1 MLLAVLKDLVR
12 RRPGRGAAAAP
23 PSTPAPA
30 SMTST
35 PATSVA
41 LESTDTQQLAM
52 ELQALRRSMQ
62 EVNDSV
68 ASLWF
73 SFAVWINDFE
83 VMRNP
88 RYADPKRLIRHAFQV
103 TSQNGEDGILHEI
116 FRRIGT
122 TDRVF
127 AEIGVGTGNENNT
140 AFLLS
145 QGWTGYWIDG
155 ADRMLSTLASRS
167 DIDRSH
173 VVPAVAFVTRES
185 IGPLFAKLG
194 VPKTFDLLSIDVDQN
209 TYYIWEGL
217 QDYRPR
223 VVVAEYNAA
232 LPPDV
237 DWKVRY
243 DPQRTWDGTQNFG
256 ASLLA
261 VTKLANARGYQLVG
275 CYFTGLN
282 AFFVRDDLIGDHFAA
297 PFTADNH
304 HEPPRYHL
312 TIRRMHRG
320 AVLDRGT

>member
-12 RRPGRGAAAAP
+12 RRPGRAAAAP
-23 PSTPAPA
+23 SPAAAPAGPKLTPIAPAPSTAA
-30 SMTST
+30 
-35 PATSVA
+35 
-41 LESTDTQQLAM
+41 DTQQLAA
-52 ELQALRRSMQ
+52 ELQALRRSIH
-62 EVNDSV
+62 EVNDNV

-83 VMRNP
+83 IMRNP
-88 RYADPKRLIRHAFQV
+88 RYDDPKRLTKHAFQV

-122 TDRVF
+122 TDRIF

-155 ADRMLSTLASRS
+155 SDRMLGTLASRQ

-194 VPKTFDLLSIDVDQN
+194 VPATFDLLSIDVDQN
-209 TYYIWEGL
+209 TFYIWEGL
-217 QDYRPR
+217 RDYRPR
-223 VVVAEYNAA
+223 VVVAEYNGA

-243 DPQRTWDGTQNFG
+243 DPKRIWDGTQNFG

-261 VTKLANARGYQLVG
+261 LTRLANARGYQLVG
-275 CYFTGLN
+275 CDFTGLN

-297 PFTADNH
+297 PFTAENH

-320 AVLDRGT
+320 AVLDRGE